1 MTEIQVA
8 QEELKKIA
16 VTKDQL
22 QNDVSALSVSYDDYQ
37 VKLADIKKEI
47 VDAGVLDQSI
57 ADKKAIIITLDTQIS
72 EKHSDIDTI
81 DGLVRSKRAECDA
94 ILGDIETVK
103 TQFAEVQQTL
113 TDFHNAIAQA
123 KIDVI
128 THEKE
133 NQVAISAKN
142 EAQNELLKVSNNLK
156 GILDQ
161 VESGLRVIET
171 HQEGIESLLKD
182 KESIKTDIDTL
193 TQNKVSLTGDVQD
206 LTIQKAG
213 LATSIDMVKATMTK
227 EYADHTEKMQA
238 ERDAI
243 EKKAGE
249 QALKES
255 SFIDRELALQEQKKI
270 IELASGQKIY

>member
-22 QNDVSALSVSYDDYQ
+22 QNDVSALSIAYDDYQ
-37 VKLADIKKEI
+37 AKLVDIKKEI
-47 VDAGVLDQSI
+47 TDAGVLDQSI
-57 ADKKAIIITLDTQIS
+57 ADKKAIIVTLDTQIS
-72 EKHSDIDTI
+72 EKHSDIDTV

-94 ILGDIETVK
+94 VLADIEAIK
-103 TQFAEVQQTL
+103 SQIAEATQTL
-113 TDFHNAIAQA
+113 TDYHNAIAQA

-128 THEKE
+128 NHEKQ
-133 NQVAISAKN
+133 NQAAISAKN
-142 EAQNELLKVSNNLK
+142 EAQNDILKATDKLK

-171 HQEGIESLLKD
+171 NQESVDSLSKE
-182 KESIKTDIDTL
+182 KESIKTDIQTL
-193 TQNKVSLTGDVQD
+193 TQNKASLTGDVQD
-206 LTIQKAG
+206 LTIQKSSLQAH
-213 LATSIDMVKATMTK
+213 IDTVKATISK